1 MSTLNRALT
10 PATAVAAEASQVAG
24 SNPSGMLCT
33 GRSEGYVT
41 TKDGVSLYY
50 KDWGRATGRWSPS
63 AMAGR

>member
-1 MSTLNRALT
+1 MSTLNRART

-24 SNPSGMLCT
+24 SNPSGMLGT
-33 GRSEGYVT
+33 GRSP
-41 TKDGVSLYY
+41 KDGVSLYY